1 MVLINSDVRCVKTL
15 TEVNKALS
23 LKRDLK
29 EKKIVVVMNSKASQR
44 NKSTKATLLQG
55 NDDLK

>member
-29 EKKIVVVMNSKASQR
+29 EKK
-44 NKSTKATLLQG
+44 L
-55 NDDLK
+55 